1 MSCSE
6 LTSSCLIAIREELK
20 PHVHGGKF
28 FTSEDVGN
36 LVRRLNTAI
45 ALAEEVEEEKRD
57 LERRERLTG
66 GRQRCLA
73 VVGPNVVVFPGHAP
87 SGGGRA

>member
-1 MSCSE
+1 MSCALPSA
-6 LTSSCLIAIREELK
+6 CLVEIRDELK

-36 LVRRLNTAI
+36 LIRSLNTAI

-66 GRQRCLA
+66 DRQRCLA
-73 VVGPNVVVFPGHAP
+73 VVGPNVVAFPGQAP
-87 SGGGRA
+87 TGGGRA